1 MGASCRRR
9 LTMYDYAVFR
19 ILIQVALDEDWSD
32 YFGMQSMSVEV
43 DEDEIAT
50 TTLVTKAM
58 DQSALF
64 GFINHL
70 NALGLPLLA
79 VECLSIEQETVDR
92 FSRAFKDGKGTDPV
106 P

>member
-19 ILIQVALDEDWSD
+19 IRIQGALDENWSD
-32 YFGMQSMSVEV
+32 YFGTQSMSVEV
-43 DEDEIAT
+43 GENEIAT
-50 TTLVTKAM
+50 TTFVTEAL

-64 GFINHL
+64 GLLNRL

-92 FSRAFKDGKGTDPV
+92 FSRAFKDGNGPI